1 MLSVIVF
8 CGASGAANNLRPE
21 SIVRTLTPLVG
32 AAVKGV
38 VRDVVLA
45 GPSQDQLGDQL
56 QLIAEHAGCA
66 LVAEMSESERLKRA
80 VAATKGQALMILDAG
95 HVPEPGF
102 FEEIE
107 DLLADGLPDQ
117 RKFLLRAAPDR
128 FIERMF
134 PNLTPASGIIIS
146 RFLCETVGAKSLA
159 DLISATKPP
168 QSLQRRLRRIS

>member
-1 MLSVIVF
+1 MLSVILL
-8 CGASGAANNLRPE
+8 CGPPGAAKTARPE

-45 GPSQDQLGDQL
+45 GPSDDQL
-56 QLIAEHAGCA
+56 QVIAEHAGCT
-66 LVAEMSESERLKRA
+66 LVAEDLEADRLKRG
-80 VAATKGQALMILDAG
+80 AAAAKGQALMIIESG

-117 RKFLLRAAPDR
+117 QKFLLRAAPES
-128 FIERMF
+128 FFERLF
-134 PNLTPASGIIIS
+134 PKLTPPGGIIVS
-146 RFLCETVGAKSLA
+146 RFLCERVGAKSLA
-159 DLISATKPP
+159 DLISAIKPP
-168 QSLQRRLRRIS
+168 QTVQRRLRRIA